1 MTNLKTQKD
10 KSSASTKKYEAA
22 VLPSAES
29 QADSI
34 RDLYAAG
41 EANSLAALRSAFDKN
56 LAEAQQSAAAIPG
69 TYRAAANAA
78 AGDAARERANFQELA
93 AASGLNSGAGSQAKL
108 AQSNALLGNLAA
120 IRKDEANA
128 KTDAA
133 NRREALIRDYQNA
146 ITQAI
151 AENDLARARALYE
164 EAVRVDESRVDT
176 AREQN
181 DDDLNA
187 WRYRKK

>member
-1 MTNLKTQKD
+1 MSNSAKT
-10 KSSASTKKYEAA
+10 KSNAKSYTPA
-22 VLPSAES
+22 VLPSADS
-29 QADSI
+29 QAEAIGSYYD
-34 RDLYAAG
+34 AG
-41 EANSLAALRSAFDKN
+41 RESSLAALRSAFDKN

-93 AASGLNSGAGSQAKL
+93 AASGLSSGAGSQAKL
-108 AQSNALLGNLAA
+108 AQSNTLLGNLAA